1 MKTSRKISI
10 RSCGEHLEC
19 GACKVRSCNSLFVA
33 TRATQLTIMW
43 LQRFCSSPPTRHN
56 STRLFLFKHLHSILL
71 LLLLLRCLRVFI
83 RKLMISTTIS
93 RFDRSWEGTW
103 IFIRFVMKTYAKT
116 MHRCVHFELLPLAH
130 ILIHE
135 LRMYLCIL

>member
-1 MKTSRKISI
+1 MQSKELQQLV
-10 RSCGEHLEC
+10 CGNKGNTAH
-19 GACKVRSCNSLFVA
+19 NNVA
-33 TRATQLTIMW
+33 TETFL
-43 LQRFCSSPPTRHN
+43 
-56 STRLFLFKHLHSILL
+56 RLFLFKHLHSILL

-83 RKLMISTTIS
+83 RKLMISTTIY
-93 RFDRSWEGTW
+93 RFDGSWEGTW

-116 MHRCVHFELLPLAH
+116 KHRCVHFELLPLAY